1 LQLIDFKLPPPKELS
16 DDARAL
22 LMKNSVFR
30 IWEEAQDTTFVEQ
43 VASGGAS
50 ATEMWMLLIVRM
62 VTRVAT
68 PPVDEEDTD
77 KDAME
82 EHTGD
87 DALELDFYARQ
98 DKLRQTLCD
107 YIMSDFPTRCV
118 WLFLAYMHG

>member
-1 LQLIDFKLPPPKELS
+1 
-16 DDARAL
+16 
-22 LMKNSVFR
+22 MKNSVFR